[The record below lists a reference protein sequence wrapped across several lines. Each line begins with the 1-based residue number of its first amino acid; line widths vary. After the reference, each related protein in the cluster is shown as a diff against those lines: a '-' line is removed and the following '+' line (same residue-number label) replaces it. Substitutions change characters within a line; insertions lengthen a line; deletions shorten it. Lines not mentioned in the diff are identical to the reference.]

1 MTSGVIAVSMTAE
14 EALASRS
21 TAIRQWAALSSR
33 SLREMVRNG
42 DFIIALITPA
52 IFTLAYYVPL
62 RTMLELPSYMG
73 GGGVRNY
80 GQFVVP
86 LIAFGAVALTMQ
98 QAALRAARD
107 AQRGMTARLYTMPIP
122 RPVPL
127 MSRMSANFMRA
138 AVTLAAAIAYGHLI
152 NFRFEGG
159 ALNATF
165 FIVFCMFVGLSLMLG
180 ADALG
185 TITANPRA
193 VTQALTLP
201 ILIFGMMSTGLIP
214 ETGFPEFA
222 QPFVRNQPVSQYA
235 ETLRA
240 FADGTATLE
249 VVMPGLIWS
258 VVLFVVLG
266 GLAMFAVTRRK

>member
-1 MTSGVIAVSMTAE
+1 MTSGVISLSLDSE
-14 EALASRS
+14 ESLGHRAAPL
-21 TAIRQWAALSSR
+21 RQWAALSSR
-33 SLREMVRNG
+33 SLREMARNG

-98 QAALRAARD
+98 QAALKAAKD
-107 AQRGMTARLYTMPIP
+107 AKQGMTARLYTMPIP
-122 RPVPL
+122 RVVPL
-127 MSRMSANFMRA
+127 MSRMSGNFLRA
-138 AVTLAAAIAYGHLI
+138 AVALTAAIAYGHLI

-159 ALNATF
+159 WLHAAF
-165 FIVFCMFVGLSLMLG
+165 FVAFVLFVGVSLILG

-185 TITANPRA
+185 TLTANPRA

-222 QPFVRNQPVSQYA
+222 RPFVRNQPVSQFA
-235 ETLRA
+235 ETMRA
-240 FADGTATLE
+240 FAGGTATLE
-249 VVMPGLIWS
+249 TVGPGLAWA
-258 VVLFVVLG
+258 VAVFVLLG
-266 GLAMFAVTRRK
+266 GLAVWAAVRRR

>member
-1 MTSGVIAVSMTAE
+1 MTSGVISLSLTANE
-14 EALASRS
+14 TLSSRS
-21 TAIRQWAALSSR
+21 TALRQWAALSTR
-33 SLREMVRNG
+33 SLREMARNG

-62 RTMLELPSYMG
+62 RTMLELPTYMG

-98 QAALRAARD
+98 QAALKAARD
-107 AQRGMTARLYTMPIP
+107 AQQGMTARLYTMPIP
-122 RPVPL
+122 RAVPL
-127 MSRMSANFMRA
+127 FSRMTGNFARA
-138 AVTLAAAIAYGHLI
+138 IVALAAAIAYGHII

-159 ALNATF
+159 ALQAAF
-165 FIVFCMFVGLSLMLG
+165 FVAFVLFVGFSLILG

-222 QPFVRNQPVSQYA
+222 QPFVRNQPVSQFA
-235 ETLRA
+235 ETMRA
-240 FADGTATLE
+240 FAGGTATWE
-249 VVMPGLIWS
+249 TVGPGLVWS
-258 VVLFVVLG
+258 AALFVALG
-266 GLAMFAVTRRK
+266 GLAVWAAARRR